1 MHRYAEEQW
10 RACADKD
17 VNTQA
22 IQQKLD
28 RFAQQLTHCAA
39 MRML

>member
-1 MHRYAEEQW
+1 MQRYAHEQW
-10 RACADKD
+10 RACEEKD

-22 IQQKLD
+22 IQQKLE
-28 RFAQQLTHCAA
+28 RFQRQLTHCAA